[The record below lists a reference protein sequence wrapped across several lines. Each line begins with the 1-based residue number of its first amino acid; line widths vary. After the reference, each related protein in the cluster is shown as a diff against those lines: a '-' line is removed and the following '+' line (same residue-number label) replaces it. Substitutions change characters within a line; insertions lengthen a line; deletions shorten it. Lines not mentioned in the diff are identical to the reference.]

1 MITAATRFLD
11 QEQIPYRKVMH
22 VNRVLT
28 VDEVVCETGLH
39 PDQVV
44 KAMVLESREG
54 ELVVALLRGSRR
66 LDVRAVSEITGLK
79 LKIMR
84 REKVEA
90 AMGFPLG
97 AVSPLGLL
105 GLVSRV
111 VADEGIFEHE
121 MVNVSSGDPMMSLEI
136 RSSALGQ
143 LCGESRARIA
153 R

>member
-11 QEQIPYRKVMH
+11 QEEIPYRKVMH
-22 VNRVLT
+22 ENPVLT
-28 VDEVVCETGLH
+28 VDDVVRETGLN

-54 ELVVALLRGSRR
+54 DLVVALLRGSRR

-79 LKIMR
+79 LQIMR
-84 REKVEA
+84 PEKVEA
-90 AMGFPLG
+90 ATGFPLG

-105 GLVSRV
+105 GMVGRV
-111 VADEGIFEHE
+111 VADEGIFEQE
-121 MVNVSSGDPMMSLEI
+121 TVNVSSGDPMMSLEL

-143 LCGESRARIA
+143 LCGGARARIS